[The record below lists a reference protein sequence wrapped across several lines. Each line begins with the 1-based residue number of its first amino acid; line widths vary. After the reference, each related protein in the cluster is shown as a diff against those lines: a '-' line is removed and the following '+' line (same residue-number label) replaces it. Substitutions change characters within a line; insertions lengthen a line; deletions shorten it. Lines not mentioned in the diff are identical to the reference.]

1 MKKYLFLSRLS
12 DLLPGILLLVLI
24 FLSGN
29 VKAGS
34 DASESELDYKEEK
47 TILKAYPISKG
58 GTVELKNKYGDIEV
72 VPWAKDS
79 VKFVVKI
86 KAESDDDEF
95 VELLFEMADV
105 RFVATSGNVR
115 AELLWGENV
124 SAIKRSSVDVSLS
137 LKKDNRIS
145 IDYEVYVPQDCN
157 LKIENRFG
165 DVVMGDLK
173 SKFYLKLFHGDLK
186 AESIF
191 DARSVEVKYGR
202 VDVEEIIKGN
212 FDLSFGKMNIQHA
225 QDLAIDCSASE
236 ISLGEVGTL
245 VLKSS
250 NDDVDIDL
258 ISKLSGSSTLS
269 DIYVQQ
275 LGSALDFN
283 FKLGDIRV
291 RKIESNFTSIRIT
304 GYNADVDLGFKPNS
318 NFQFDVE
325 LENSKG
331 FIYPEN
337 LVEINSDETLSKKRM
352 MEGQYGK
359 SNGSSVVIQLKASN
373 VRWNSIAN

>member
-1 MKKYLFLSRLS
+1 
-12 DLLPGILLLVLI
+12 
-24 FLSGN
+24 
-29 VKAGS
+29 
-34 DASESELDYKEEK
+34 
-47 TILKAYPISKG
+47 
-58 GTVELKNKYGDIEV
+58 
-72 VPWAKDS
+72 
-79 VKFVVKI
+79 
-86 KAESDDDEF
+86 
-95 VELLFEMADV
+95 
-105 RFVATSGNVR
+105 
-115 AELLWGENV
+115 
-124 SAIKRSSVDVSLS
+124 
-137 LKKDNRIS
+137 
-145 IDYEVYVPQDCN
+145 
-157 LKIENRFG
+157 
-165 DVVMGDLK
+165 
-173 SKFYLKLFHGDLK
+173 
-186 AESIF
+186 
-191 DARSVEVKYGR
+191 
-202 VDVEEIIKGN
+202 
-212 FDLSFGKMNIQHA
+212 IQHA

-275 LGSALDFN
+275 LASALDFN
-283 FKLGDIRV
+283 FKLGDIRL

-318 NFQFDVE
+318 NFQFNVE